1 MPWLLNLSNSLFMI
15 AVRIALPEEA
25 SMIAEISRETFK
37 ETFAAVNSASNMD
50 KFLAEQFTREQ
61 LMSEVGVPGNIFLLA
76 EWDNLIAGYA
86 FLKEAYH
93 GEMDPNTSLEIS
105 RIYVRSPFIRKGVG
119 RALMES
125 IIQRATT
132 LGKNCLWLG
141 VWEHNPKAI
150 EFYSRFGFEK
160 FAEKDFLLGD
170 DLQHDWVMKRV
181 VGS

>member
-1 MPWLLNLSNSLFMI
+1 MI
-15 AVRIALPEEA
+15 EVRIALQKEA

-37 ETFAAVNSASNMD
+37 ETFTASNTASNMD

-61 LMSEVGVPGNIFLLA
+61 IMSEVGAPGNIFLLA
-76 EWDNLIAGYA
+76 EWDNLISGYA
-86 FLKEAYH
+86 FLKEAYYA
-93 GEMDPNTSLEIS
+93 GMDPITSLEIS

-132 LGKNCLWLG
+132 MGKTCLWLA
-141 VWEHNPKAI
+141 VWEHNPLAI
-150 EFYSRFGFEK
+150 EFYTRFGFEK

-170 DLQHDWVMKRV
+170 DLQHDWVMKKEI
-181 VGS
+181 GS